1 MLEGGEI
8 QRLGSTV
15 TRKVDVRIIA
25 ATNRDLRREVREGR
39 FRSDLYYRLS
49 VFPIEVPP
57 LRDRR
62 EDIPLL
68 VWHFIQSR
76 QRALNR
82 TITKIPR
89 TVMAALQAY
98 EWPGNVREL
107 QNVIERAM
115 ILSQGSVLRVEETLG
130 PTVPEQ
136 DSRRAPPAR
145 GVPARTS
152 SGPTSSTFSSAA
164 TGRSRGAG
172 RRPSASA

>member
-1 MLEGGEI
+1 M
-8 QRLGSTV
+8 

-25 ATNRDLRREVREGR
+25 ATNRDLRRDVREGR
-39 FRSDLYYRLS
+39 FRSDLYYRLG
-49 VFPIEVPP
+49 VFPIQVPP

-82 TITKIPR
+82 TITKIPKPA
-89 TVMAALQAY
+89 MAALQAY

-115 ILSQGSVLRVEETLG
+115 ILSRGSVLRVEEALG
-130 PTVPEQ
+130 PTAPERTGE
-136 DSRRAPPAR
+136 RRRPAQS
-145 GVPARTS
+145 PYRTS
-152 SGPTSSTFSSAA
+152 SGPTSSGCSIAA
-164 TGRSRGAG
+164 GGRSRGAG